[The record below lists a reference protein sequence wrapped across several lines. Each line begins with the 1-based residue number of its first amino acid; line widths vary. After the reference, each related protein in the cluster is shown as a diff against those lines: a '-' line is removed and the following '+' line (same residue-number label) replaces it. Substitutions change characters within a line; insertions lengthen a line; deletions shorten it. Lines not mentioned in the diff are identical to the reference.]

1 MAELGAAGLI
11 GADDSR
17 RQFVLTEKGFE
28 AL

>member
-1 MAELGAAGLI
+1 MAKLGAAGLI
-11 GADDSR
+11 GADASK